1 MRREG
6 SEKKLVQ
13 RVDRG
18 SWLHA
23 IRARHVD
30 GNGALAMESTD
41 GVSECR
47 DCTHPPPPPNVL
59 SMGGGFPFLDL
70 HADASSMLTM
80 SEERKKKRGKRKA
93 EEECGRGVGSSLNR
107 HRHRPRAKGAFSHTN
122 FQSACKRHCFVTVRT
137 I

>member
-80 SEERKKKRGKRKA
+80 IEERKKKG
-93 EEECGRGVGSSLNR
+93 EEESGRGMR
-107 HRHRPRAKGAFSHTN
+107 KRRRK
-122 FQSACKRHCFVTVRT
+122 QSESTSTSTEGERRVLAHQLSECL
-137 I
+137 